1 MPHHERCHFRD
12 RETLSLTFHPDKCS
26 LPQSAEV
33 FLALKHALNAVE
45 QRQPSRPEPTSE
57 DPWAQFFAGAQAA
70 APAPQPP
77 QPAAAP
83 PVARPTA
90 ISRAGLWAGAR
101 GAAAAS
107 TWGRSAFASAATA
120 TATAP
125 AAGGGTAGG
134 RLQNARRAA
143 DLQKVTGRSDDVGTK
158 PSGPGARSKAGG
170 ATVDAVPA
178 VGVEA
183 RGWLSKR
190 ARASASPAPRPQR
203 PGKLAKIGGSAD
215 GVLENA
221 QDADVEGHA
230 GGSPFEQDSAP
241 SRAAKAAGA
250 VGGST
255 WTRRPV
261 FAPHV
266 WLGAGEA
273 RGSGGARAGGAGETA
288 IDSKKGRGQQVR
300 RRRARRADVSGGP
313 DVTWASG
320 SGGHQQAQGC
330 IPGGGGS
337 SDDEGSSGEYLSSN
351 NSDVEDDSDFELVS
365 EDGGGKDEGPQC
377 APGGARQKQAQPQRS
392 VAEAEAEEA
401 VAPDGRTDC
410 RQGWGRGSS
419 GAWQQRRSIGAFGLS
434 AVAEPPAASA
444 AVPSTGCSGAASS
457 SGAAR
462 PASGAVAVAPAAG
475 PSATTASCATG
486 VLVLGESRPRY
497 TSTTQKQLQE
507 QPCQHAPNRSQD
519 EPSSLGRTSRK
530 GAAGPHRE
538 PLSPGTAVQAASAS
552 LLPSGR
558 SLAAT
563 SVTAAARDTV
573 PASAGVATTR
583 AAVSTAAPWAEP
595 SRPEQR
601 HIHGSG
607 GPAHAP
613 LLPPAPAMGSRAAP
627 AAAAPAAHAARA
639 FTSGCSQGQ
648 GRPAYEP
655 AEQCP
660 VGAHDAGALREAA
673 APPTHPSGPGGE
685 EQSAGWDHVAPGSR
699 QWEEGV
705 DNGLEEAGWQDDG
718 GDDAE
723 GEAGGD
729 GGHDLDEELWGDGY
743 GGGEADPEDHLDEHW
758 GGFGHQEH
766 HPNEQSKTAVA
777 VAAGGGGGGG
787 GKAAG
792 ASKRKAK
799 QSCLPFQQQ
808 KQPAARQRLRQHQQ
822 VEGGGAAGEEQ
833 EAWAGADGGGLPEG
847 ALDTFL
853 QQVQKDAD
861 QQAQRAG
868 QARLTNL
875 RSGFLSFGGGARGRG
890 GTRGRGR
897 GRGHGGGKAG
907 GGSGSG
913 AQSSREP
920 RGSGGGRGGSN
931 AGSGGRGKGGGKS
944 AVGILR
950 FSRALVPV

>member
-1 MPHHERCHFRD
+1 MDPASIAALAGQILRSRCPLQQLGLAPNATAVDARAAFRKPG
-12 RETLSLTFHPDKCS
+12 SG
-26 LPQSAEV
+26 
-33 FLALKHALNAVE
+33 LAHVE
-45 QRQPSRPEPTSE
+45 Q
-57 DPWAQFFAGAQAA
+57 
-70 APAPQPP
+70 PP
-77 QPAAAP
+77 
-83 PVARPTA
+83 
-90 ISRAGLWAGAR
+90 LAR
-101 GAAAAS
+101 G
-107 TWGRSAFASAATA
+107 
-120 TATAP
+120 
-125 AAGGGTAGG
+125 
-134 RLQNARRAA
+134 
-143 DLQKVTGRSDDVGTK
+143 
-158 PSGPGARSKAGG
+158 
-170 ATVDAVPA
+170 
-178 VGVEA
+178 
-183 RGWLSKR
+183 
-190 ARASASPAPRPQR
+190 R

-444 AVPSTGCSGAASS
+444 AVPSTGT
-457 SGAAR
+457 R
-462 PASGAVAVAPAAG
+462 HG
-475 PSATTASCATG
+475 PG
-486 VLVLGESRPRY
+486 V
-497 TSTTQKQLQE
+497 
-507 QPCQHAPNRSQD
+507 
-519 EPSSLGRTSRK
+519 GRCCY
-530 GAAGPHRE
+530 H
-538 PLSPGTAVQAASAS
+538 
-552 LLPSGR
+552 
-558 SLAAT
+558 
-563 SVTAAARDTV
+563 
-573 PASAGVATTR
+573 TR
-583 AAVSTAAPWAEP
+583 C
-595 SRPEQR
+595 
-601 HIHGSG
+601 
-607 GPAHAP
+607 
-613 LLPPAPAMGSRAAP
+613 
-627 AAAAPAAHAARA
+627 ARA

>member
-1 MPHHERCHFRD
+1 MEQGKQSYEKQRAFESALTPTLRC
-12 RETLSLTFHPDKCS
+12 
-26 LPQSAEV
+26 
-33 FLALKHALNAVE
+33 
-45 QRQPSRPEPTSE
+45 
-57 DPWAQFFAGAQAA
+57 
-70 APAPQPP
+70 
-77 QPAAAP
+77 
-83 PVARPTA
+83 ARV
-90 ISRAGLWAGAR
+90 
-101 GAAAAS
+101 
-107 TWGRSAFASAATA
+107 
-120 TATAP
+120 
-125 AAGGGTAGG
+125 
-134 RLQNARRAA
+134 LQ
-143 DLQKVTGRSDDVGTK
+143 
-158 PSGPGARSKAGG
+158 
-170 ATVDAVPA
+170 
-178 VGVEA
+178 
-183 RGWLSKR
+183 
-190 ARASASPAPRPQR
+190 
-203 PGKLAKIGGSAD
+203 
-215 GVLENA
+215 
-221 QDADVEGHA
+221 
-230 GGSPFEQDSAP
+230 
-241 SRAAKAAGA
+241 AAGA

-853 QQVQKDAD
+853 QQVGGLHWSQLPPRMLGHAVLDAQVHWHVCTLLCATHGLGPVPPKAKYCLRPHATCRCRRTRTSKHSVLARRGSPTCAQD
-861 QQAQRAG
+861 SYHSVAAHAAGAAREGEAEAAVTVAARPAAVPGAARKAAGSRGAAAGAAVAVTQAAAGAARAG
-868 QARLTNL
+868 GRAR
-875 RSGFLSFGGGARGRG
+875 
-890 GTRGRGR
+890 
-897 GRGHGGGKAG
+897 
-907 GGSGSG
+907 
-913 AQSSREP
+913 
-920 RGSGGGRGGSN
+920 
-931 AGSGGRGKGGGKS
+931 
-944 AVGILR
+944 
-950 FSRALVPV
+950 